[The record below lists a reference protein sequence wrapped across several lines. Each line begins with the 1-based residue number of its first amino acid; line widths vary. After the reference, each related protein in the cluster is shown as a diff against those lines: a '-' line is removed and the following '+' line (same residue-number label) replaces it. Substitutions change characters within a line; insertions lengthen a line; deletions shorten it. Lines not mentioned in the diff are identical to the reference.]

1 LEEAT
6 RGHDNTSYLLGLR
19 LRLLEW
25 PLSVAVPPPFASGT
39 LESVSMAVTNDMNE
53 SWHEVGVMLN
63 DESPSLDEMTM
74 RLFP

>member
-1 LEEAT
+1 
-6 RGHDNTSYLLGLR
+6 
-19 LRLLEW
+19 
-25 PLSVAVPPPFASGT
+25 VAVPPPFASGT